1 MDEIFK
7 KEEGYKAPFHTAP
20 KQCIVDG
27 TFTLRLDVM
36 VIKTHFSWNEG
47 WEFDQIYLS
56 FECQTYNTMIFNCF
70 YLVFKLIAEFEKFK
84 LELTEMGV
92 FLFWTHFRLS
102 LWMAKHLRMR
112 STTPSVYL
120 DLAKGMLNTIE

>member
-56 FECQTYNTMIFNCF
+56 FECQTYNTRM
-70 YLVFKLIAEFEKFK
+70 
-84 LELTEMGV
+84 EM
-92 FLFWTHFRLS
+92 
-102 LWMAKHLRMR
+102 
-112 STTPSVYL
+112 STK
-120 DLAKGMLNTIE
+120 LAKFVLVSKTLMATDLTKVCKLQNLQ